1 MCLQRLR
8 LALWPTPVPAKFC
21 NLARRL
27 DHNGGMTAPEIHTT
41 ASQIVYRNRWMAVRE
56 DSIVRADGSTGIYGV
71 VEKPDFAVIAALRD
85 GQLYL
90 VEQYRYPVR
99 QRFWELPQ
107 GSWEGQTI
115 DPLSLA
121 RAELREETGLV
132 AGQMQHAG
140 RLFLGYGYST
150 QAYDLFLA
158 TDCEQHATELDAEEQ
173 GLVARP
179 FDIATVQAMVCD
191 GSIQDATTVAAFGLL
206 RLKGLI

>member
-1 MCLQRLR
+1 M
-8 LALWPTPVPAKFC
+8 
-21 NLARRL
+21 
-27 DHNGGMTAPEIHTT
+27 DEITT
-41 ASQIVYRNRWMAVRE
+41 TSSQVVYSNRWMTVRE
-56 DSIVRADGSTGIYGV
+56 DRIQRADGSPGLYGV
-71 VEKPDFAVIAALRD
+71 VEKPDFAVIAAVRA

-107 GSWEGQTI
+107 GSWEGQTV

-132 AGQMQHAG
+132 AGSMQHAG

-158 TDCEQHATELDAEEQ
+158 TDCEQQATDLDAEEQ

-191 GSIQDATTVAAFGLL
+191 GRIQDATTVAAFGLL
-206 RLKGLI
+206 RLKGLL

>member
-1 MCLQRLR
+1 MCLQRCWQVS
-8 LALWPTPVPAKFC
+8 APTGRPAKIC
-21 NLARRL
+21 NPPEALV
-27 DHNGGMTAPEIHTT
+27 HNAGMTQPEIRTT

-56 DSIVRADGSTGIYGV
+56 DAIERADGSTGIYGV
-71 VEKPDFAVIAALRD
+71 VEKPDFAVIAALRE

-132 AGQMQHAG
+132 AGHMQHAG

-158 TDCEQHATELDAEEQ
+158 IDCEQHATELDAEEL

-179 FDIATVQAMVCD
+179 FDIATVQTMVCD